1 MAQINEGGTPP
12 AGGPQLPQPVVI
24 EKGGVSDA
32 VHAAGQLTG
41 YGVLGIAAREI
52 GQTARTYLEQRG
64 QIRQAEISA
73 QNHPAPPSSQSPPPP
88 SQP

>member
-12 AGGPQLPQPVVI
+12 AGPQPPQPVVV

-32 VHAAGQLTG
+32 LHAAGQLSG
-41 YGVLGIAAREI
+41 YGVIGMAAHEI

-64 QIRQAEISA
+64 ETRRAEISA
-73 QNHPAPPSSQSPPPP
+73 QNPATPASQAPPPP
-88 SQP
+88 PQP